1 MNGTLGKPQLK
12 MNIKHTGSIDE
23 LIKRNDRFCKLQDKA
38 IFEYSLEDIRALV
51 DGERAYISKHD
62 WYRWQTP
69 QTQFFEY
76 QKEVSLV
83 TAMFIGKTGYGKSSL
98 LNAILGFDLFPTDD
112 IRVCTTE
119 MDAAIYR
126 LGKSPKYYLSLC
138 DLPGVGEN
146 ENADKNYMVWYTEL
160 MASSPC
166 VVYVLRAD
174 QRDYS
179 IDQVVFRK
187 LFSTKEDRNKVII
200 ALTFADK
207 IEPWNRGT
215 ELSNEQLESLEK
227 KSASI
232 EELFGIDS
240 YNIFPCCSQT
250 GYGINELI
258 DELILTM
265 SLGHLYDAD

>member
-1 MNGTLGKPQLK
+1 MNDVLGKLQLK

-23 LIKRNDRFCKLQDKA
+23 LIRRNNKFSEFRDKA
-38 IFEYSLEDIRALV
+38 IWEYKIEDVRAFLS
-51 DGERAYISKHD
+51 GEKSDVSKQD
-62 WYRWQTP
+62 WFRWQTP
-69 QTQFFEY
+69 QTQFFGY

-98 LNAILGFDLFPTDD
+98 LNAILGFNLFPTDD
-112 IRVCTTE
+112 IRTCTTE

-138 DLPGVGEN
+138 DLPGVGES
-146 ENADKNYMVWYTEL
+146 ENADKNYMEWYTGL

-179 IDQVVFRK
+179 IDQAVFRK
-187 LFSTKEDRNKVII
+187 LFSTDEDRDKIII

-207 IEPWNRGT
+207 IEPWHHGT
-215 ELSNEQLESLEK
+215 ELSYEQLESLEEK
-227 KSASI
+227 AASI

-240 YNIFPCCSQT
+240 YRIFPCCSQT
-250 GYGINELI
+250 GYGINELV
-258 DELILTM
+258 DELIDNVSIGCLF
-265 SLGHLYDAD
+265 DED